1 MNILTEMTK
10 NYYYPGVARSGI
22 LTIKLIKHFENT
34 ELELIKQLEEVFLY
48 LFWYLTLEY
57 AKEAIDYIHTKTNL
71 LNLFLE
77 DIDVIFGVHD
87 SYELI
92 KYIRL
97 TYPDT
102 YDKIVEE
109 LLKEQYFEN
118 NLFQLLNEKKMK

>member
-1 MNILTEMTK
+1 M
-10 NYYYPGVARSGI
+10 
-22 LTIKLIKHFENT
+22 
-34 ELELIKQLEEVFLY
+34 
-48 LFWYLTLEY
+48 
-57 AKEAIDYIHTKTNL
+57 
-71 LNLFLE
+71 
-77 DIDVIFGVHD
+77 IFCVHD

-118 NLFQLLNEKKMK
+118 NLFQLLNEKKNEIKSSEIELFKLYSELSNEKN